1 MNYED
6 DGYGSFG
13 GLVYEEIALEEVDVI
28 IQSIPYENATS
39 GNKGTSLA
47 AQEIRAVSKNMQ
59 TISRRGVDFNS
70 LIVKDVGNIP
80 IYPLDAAKTRES
92 IEKNFKELL
101 SKSNAKI
108 ITIGGDHSISYPLIK
123 TLSNHVK
130 IGIICFDAHRDLL
143 DNYLGSKYSHGSP
156 LLRSLELET
165 INPED
170 MVFIGTRYMDQE
182 EQKVVDKYK
191 LNEFRMVDLEE
202 KEKVDLEIQLKIKEI
217 AERVDYFY
225 VSVDIDVLDPAFAP
239 GTGTQ
244 VGGGLTTSQ
253 LMTMLWNIP
262 APIKAFDLVEVSPP
276 LDQSG
281 ITVKASL
288 GIISEMLAKFYSQ
301 KER

>member
-1 MNYED
+1 MSYED

-13 GLVYEEIALEEVDVI
+13 GLVYEEIELEEVDVI

-39 GNKGTSLA
+39 GNKGASFA

-70 LIVKDVGNIP
+70 LTVKDVGNISV
-80 IYPLDAAKTRES
+80 YPLDGAKTRKS
-92 IEKNFKELL
+92 IEQNFKELL
-101 SKSNAKI
+101 SKSNAYFI
-108 ITIGGDHSISYPLIK
+108 SIGGDHSISYPLIK
-123 TLSNHVK
+123 ALSNHAK

-143 DNYLGSKYSHGSP
+143 DDYIGSKYSHGST

-165 INPED
+165 IEPQD
-170 MVFIGTRYMDQE
+170 MVIIGTRYMDIE
-182 EQKVVDKYK
+182 EQKVIDKYQIS
-191 LNEFRMVDLEE
+191 EFRMVDLEE
-202 KEKVDLEIQLKIKEI
+202 KEKVHLEIEAKIKEI

-239 GTGTQ
+239 GTGTL

-253 LMTMLWNIP
+253 LMSMIWNIP
-262 APIKAFDLVEVSPP
+262 APIKAFDLVEVAPP
-276 LDQSG
+276 LDHSG

-288 GIISEMLAKFYSQ
+288 TIISEMMAKFYTQ
-301 KER
+301 KYT